1 MREQAGRGRWSAG
14 SENPQRASPA
24 QRSRQGS
31 LARGAM
37 VFASSAVGCCDA
49 GWVRSRPQGLL
60 GGEQQ
65 AASGVRSRPQGRRKQ
80 RAAWRRPVDL
90 DVPAAEAEVELRP
103 RRGPHGRAGR
113 PAPPSDGAGKAHN
126 AEANNAKVDSYT
138 TTSRLAPGRRAQ
150 RQATQSARKRR
161 SKSMRTSF
169 AW

>member
-1 MREQAGRGRWSAG
+1 
-14 SENPQRASPA
+14 
-24 QRSRQGS
+24 
-31 LARGAM
+31 M

-103 RRGPHGRAGR
+103 RRGPHRRARATG
-113 PAPPSDGAGKAHN
+113 PAVRRRRKSAQCRSEQCKSGQLYD
-126 AEANNAKVDSYT
+126 Y
-138 TTSRLAPGRRAQ
+138 LAPCAGQTGAKAGDTISTKAALEEHAHKFCLVIRG
-150 RQATQSARKRR
+150 
-161 SKSMRTSF
+161 
-169 AW
+169 WD